1 MKSFPLKELEI
12 ESSKEEDDV
21 LYELLK
27 KLYKGKIYFG
37 TAEVGFKC
45 LLVRKSL
52 KYVATDNT
60 LRTVYDVTEYE

>member
-37 TAEVGFKC
+37 TAEVGFKG